1 MKKRNALV
9 LASSEGIG
17 FGCAQE
23 LCKTCDTVTLV
34 ARNQVKL
41 SRAAQSL
48 KKINS
53 NVDVIPCDLTK
64 IGEVENLCEKLK
76 NKNIN
81 IVILNSGG
89 PNPSSFL
96 DLSVDDLVLHTN
108 EIVRPA
114 LFILKAIIPS
124 MRKNKWGRVVN
135 ISSIG
140 LIKPIPHLAVS
151 NASRGLL
158 ANLMNGI
165 AQDEARYGITLN
177 QVLPGI
183 IWTPRQKKLTEYD
196 AKSKKITF
204 DECKRLKTQ
213 LIPSLK
219 LGTIQQVGSLVA
231 FLCSEDAGY
240 ITGQSIAIDGGLLG
254 VTR

>member
-34 ARNQVKL
+34 SRNQIKL
-41 SRAAQSL
+41 HRAVQKL

-53 NVDVIPCDLTK
+53 RIDAIVCDLAK
-64 IGEVENLCEKLK
+64 IDEVEDLCKKLK

-81 IVILNSGG
+81 IVVLNSGG
-89 PNPSSFL
+89 PAPSSFV
-96 DLSVDDLVLHTN
+96 DLSAEDLLLRTN

-114 LFILKAIIPS
+114 LSILKATIPC
-124 MRKNKWGRVVN
+124 MRKNRWGRIVN
-135 ISSIG
+135 ISSVG

-151 NASRGLL
+151 NASRALL
-158 ANLMNGI
+158 ANLMNGV

-183 IWTPRQKKLTEYD
+183 IWTPRQKKLTEFD
-196 AKSKKITF
+196 ANSKKITF
-204 DECKRLKTQ
+204 AECKRLKT
-213 LIPSLK
+213 LLVPSLK
-219 LGTIQQVGSLVA
+219 LGTVQQVGSLVA
-231 FLCSEDAGY
+231 FLCSEDSGY